1 MKFLKMFLVAVFLV
15 VFLMNMQSSEAC
27 RVLHGE
33 EKFMHQMKNDVL
45 HQMDRPFFPLIRQIL
60 RGTVPPG
67 GPNPTKP

>member
-1 MKFLKMFLVAVFLV
+1 MKVLKMFLVAVFLV

-33 EKFMHQMKNDVL
+33 ENFMHQMKKDVL

-60 RGTVPPG
+60 SGTVPPG